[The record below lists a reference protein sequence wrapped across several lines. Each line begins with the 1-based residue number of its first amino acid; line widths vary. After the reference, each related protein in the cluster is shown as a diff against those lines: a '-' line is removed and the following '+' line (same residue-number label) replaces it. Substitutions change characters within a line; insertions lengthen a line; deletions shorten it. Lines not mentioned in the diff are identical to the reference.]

1 MFLGLVGDYVFFFVG
16 CYVLFWNIF
25 IVILGGFF
33 YDFKVFRKNEYLIL
47 IWIGLS
53 FDSVIVFID
62 YEIL

>member
-33 YDFKVFRKNEYLIL
+33 YDFKVFRKSEYLIL